1 MRRQRPCLSVHP
13 RTRITQTR
21 DAPIYSHRPHAIGAR
36 VESSRAREGPSL
48 RRPDKDGRVRGG
60 GVERAGIAAS
70 VRARVGVSA
79 RGVARKCVA
88 VGGCA
93 WVRARVCVCV
103 SARVCVCVCTCLFL
117 RVRVCVCVSVSM
129 CVCVC
134 ACVSDHRVPPIPPR
148 PLCYPYIPPP
158 LDVLSRD
165 GCVHVCRRAG
175 WRVLAGARV
184 AKQNAQDHR

>member
-1 MRRQRPCLSVHP
+1 MRRQRPCVSVHP

-103 SARVCVCVCTCLFL
+103 RACVCVCVYVFISARAC
-117 RVRVCVCVSVSM
+117 VCVCVSVSM

-134 ACVSDHRVPPIPPR
+134 VCARERSSGPAHSPPSVVL
-148 PLCYPYIPPP
+148 PLHPPP
-158 LDVLSRD
+158 GCPLARWLRTCVPSR
-165 GCVHVCRRAG
+165 GLACPG
-175 WRVLAGARV
+175 WCSGREAKCARS
-184 AKQNAQDHR
+184 

>member
-1 MRRQRPCLSVHP
+1 MCVCVCVCACVCVCVCVCEGVVVVGGGGSTHARILSRVALRGMRRQRPCLSVHP

-103 SARVCVCVCTCLFL
+103 RACVCVCVYVFISARAC
-117 RVRVCVCVSVSM
+117 VCVCVSVSM

-134 ACVSDHRVPPIPPR
+134 V
-148 PLCYPYIPPP
+148 
-158 LDVLSRD
+158 
-165 GCVHVCRRAG
+165 RA
-175 WRVLAGARV
+175 
-184 AKQNAQDHR
+184 